1 MDKILTGLIVKA
13 ISGFYY
19 VETAEMLY
27 ECKARGIFRLTK
39 FSPERIRLS
48 ALLLPILTG
57 CLSYHLLQ
65 SRHRIQ

>member
-27 ECKARGIFRLTK
+27 ECKARGVSGKRV
-39 FSPERIRLS
+39 S
-48 ALLLPILTG
+48 AHALEIK
-57 CLSYHLLQ
+57 
-65 SRHRIQ
+65 